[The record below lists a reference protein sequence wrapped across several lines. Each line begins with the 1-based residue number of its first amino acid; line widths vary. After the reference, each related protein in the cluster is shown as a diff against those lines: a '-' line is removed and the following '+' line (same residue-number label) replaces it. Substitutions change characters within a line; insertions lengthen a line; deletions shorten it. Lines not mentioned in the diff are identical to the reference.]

1 MAPVEQLYS
10 SFLEIYIL
18 LDDNERHFFGRYS
31 LSSARYHALLHI
43 SDAPG
48 LSLRELSDFLLCTKG
63 NTTRIVKS
71 LESHGYLTRHVDQ
84 EDSRALCLYLTE
96 KGQALLEQVRL
107 AYREF
112 KAACFGNLTPAEQEV
127 LSRIFAQQK
136 RHLRARLHS

>member
-1 MAPVEQLYS
+1 MTPIEQLYA
-10 SFLEIYIL
+10 SFLEVYIL
-18 LDDNERHFFGRYS
+18 LDDNERHFFGRYG

-43 SDAPG
+43 SEAPG

-71 LESHGYLTRHVDQ
+71 MEAHGLLTRQVDQ
-84 EDSRALCLYLTE
+84 DDSRALCLYLTE
-96 KGQALLEQVRL
+96 KGHALLEEVRL

-112 KAACFGNLTPAEQEV
+112 KAACFGNLTPSEQEV

-136 RHLRARLHS
+136 RHLRARLRA